1 MLKKTKKW
9 FLKNENYL
17 YTAIGVAYI
26 AVTISVIFG
35 LIAYI
40 ISRII

>member
-9 FLKNENYL
+9 FLENENYL